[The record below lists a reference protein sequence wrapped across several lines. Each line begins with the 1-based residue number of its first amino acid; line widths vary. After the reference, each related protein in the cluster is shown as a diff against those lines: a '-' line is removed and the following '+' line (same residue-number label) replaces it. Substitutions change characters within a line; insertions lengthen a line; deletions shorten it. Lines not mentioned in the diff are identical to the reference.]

1 MQASTA
7 TAQASPIEDLTRHL
21 GGFMKYL
28 MTSTG
33 RDFFAELERRDMGL
47 SQVKTLQVLTEAEEA
62 VPITAISDSLGLSL
76 PTVSRSV
83 EALVTRE
90 LASRTEDPR
99 DRRSKLVRITAK
111 GRRTADQLY
120 ALRAAGLRE
129 WVESLTQE
137 ERESLA
143 EGLRPLV
150 RREDVAAHLP
160 RR

>member
-1 MQASTA
+1 VA
-7 TAQASPIEDLTRHL
+7 AQASSVDEVTRHL

-28 MTSTG
+28 MTATG

-47 SQVKTLQVLTEAEEA
+47 SQVKTLQILTEAEGP
-62 VPITAISDSLGLSL
+62 VPITAISDSLGLSV

-83 EALVTRE
+83 EALVCRE
-90 LASRTEDPR
+90 LASRTEDPS

-129 WVESLTQE
+129 WVQSLTPE
-137 ERESLA
+137 EREALA
-143 EGLRPLV
+143 QGLRPLAQ
-150 RREDVAAHLP
+150 RDDVAAHLP